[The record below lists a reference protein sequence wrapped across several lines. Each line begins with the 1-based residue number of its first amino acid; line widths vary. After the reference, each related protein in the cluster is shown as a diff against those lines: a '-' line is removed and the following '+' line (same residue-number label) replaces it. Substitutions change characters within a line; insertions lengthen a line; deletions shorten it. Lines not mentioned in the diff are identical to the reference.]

1 MNGSNASQFQ
11 SSLAKHLHIE
21 SGVDNMGRGCG
32 GYTEI
37 HANYKDSGGHKVKD
51 IGTIFVAERYIDAGY
66 ESVFRQEHQPDK
78 SFDLTIKTSDDV
90 DFVKNIEVK
99 RVTSENPSKIS
110 FRIAEGFEQFVP
122 GQEGTV
128 AIVLPNHKNDPKG
141 ISFAKVGFDEAKRKG
156 FVIGEVEFW
165 FSDKTKVVFK

>member
-1 MNGSNASQFQ
+1 
-11 SSLAKHLHIE
+11 
-21 SGVDNMGRGCG
+21 MGRGRG

-37 HANYKDSGGHKVKD
+37 QAHYKDSAGQKVKD
-51 IGTIFVAERYIDAGY
+51 IGAIFVAERYIDAGY
-66 ESVFRQEHQPDK
+66 ESVFRREHQPDK

-110 FRIAEGFEQFVP
+110 FNIEKGFRQFVP

-128 AIVLPNHKNDPKG
+128 AIVLPNHKNDHKG
-141 ISFAKVGFDEAKRKG
+141 ISFAKAGFDEAKRKG

-165 FSDKTKVVFK
+165 FSDKTKVVFR